1 MVTDEISIYSYQR
14 APSSNF
20 VLKIFQIRRRRRRRR
35 RRRQKPKKTPTTK
48 RKLSTQRY
56 GKN

>member
-20 VLKIFQIRRRRRRRR
+20 VLKIFKIRRRRRRR